1 MSTGATIQF
10 NGMTYYQSHDGYPD
24 DVIPEMKRLVVLA
37 KELAFHSGR
46 KRNCTFVGAMEAFL
60 TESEDYDCS
69 AVNGFPADYAFEIDN
84 KGDVTQV
91 EI

>member
-10 NGMTYYQSHDGYPD
+10 NGMTYFQSHDGYPD
-24 DVIPEMKRLVVLA
+24 DVIPEMERLVKLA
-37 KELAFHSGR
+37 KELAWHSG
-46 KRNCTFVGAMEAFL
+46 KKNCTLVGALEAFL

-69 AVNGFPADYAFEIDN
+69 AVNGFPADYAFEIDG
-84 KGDVTQV
+84 KGNVTQV